1 MMVVGESTRSKSITS
16 KSGARTVYFSPDSF
30 NRREI
35 PRFWENWITVY
46 DNLIIYTPPTHYDDF
61 VLVSSFFRLACRI
74 REWPWLILSLLKKSQ
89 CKYYWDILFGSI
101 KNHASHMQ
109 NFPLGQTQSKSA
121 YSWLQIFGDPWTRLS
136 HLRRSLTAFVF
147 ILAGWGTFLFV
158 VKYIYCRSTVATRII
173 FMVTKRHKLLGH
185 FMRFLSLV
193 F

>member
-1 MMVVGESTRSKSITS
+1 MDLKMMVVGESTRSKSITS
-16 KSGARTVYFSPDSF
+16 KSGARTVCFSPDSF

-61 VLVSSFFRLACRI
+61 VLVSSFFRLAYRI

-121 YSWLQIFGDPWTRLS
+121 YSWLQIFSGTPGPDFRICAVHW
-136 HLRRSLTAFVF
+136 RRSSSSVQDEA
-147 ILAGWGTFLFV
+147 
-158 VKYIYCRSTVATRII
+158 
-173 FMVTKRHKLLGH
+173 H
-185 FMRFLSLV
+185 FCLS
-193 F
+193 